1 MKWIFYLHPLKKNM
15 MTHNQ
20 HSILFLATEYESGMR
35 PYACT
40 IIHNM
45 WNERSHAIVVI
56 KDEKYKQDFADLDPE
71 RVHFIHYP
79 TCKLGKLVFRF
90 FPNKLIQKI
99 NQLIA
104 TFNLDIVYSLTG
116 ELVMR
121 NSIKRLQENI
131 PLLYTSH
138 DAIPHETKQPLLS
151 LIKEWVFITRP
162 QRNILKKVSHIVT
175 NRRSQHHYISHHYPH
190 SHVHYAPFPSLINPD
205 IARGGKTVPEI
216 ADIYDYILFFGNIHL
231 YKGVDLLYHCYHL
244 HPEIH
249 RHPLVLA
256 GAGHYYFSRYATE
269 KNVRIINRFVAD
281 NEVSNLFQKAA
292 VVVYPYISATQSGV
306 ISIASYFNKPI
317 ILSDVDYFKEVA
329 RGYSGVTFF
338 KKGDIHDL
346 AKALSVALSKS
357 QPTTDLYNKEYS
369 SEAMVGAISSIIQEL
384 INNKYE

>member
-1 MKWIFYLHPLKKNM
+1 M

-45 WNERSHAIVVI
+45 WNECSHAIVVI

-99 NQLIA
+99 NQLIEVS
-104 TFNLDIVYSLTG
+104 NVDVVYSLTG
-116 ELVMR
+116 ELVLS
-121 NSIKRLQENI
+121 NYIKHLQKKAL
-131 PLLYTSH
+131 LLYTSH

-151 LIKEWVFITRP
+151 HIKERVFITNP
-162 QRNILKKVSHIVT
+162 QRAILNKTRHKVT
-175 NRRSQHHYISHHYPH
+175 NSRSQHHFIKQHYPH
-190 SHVHYAPFPSLINPD
+190 SCVHYAPFPSLINAD
-205 IARGGKTVPEI
+205 IVRGGKIIPEI
-216 ADIYDYILFFGNIHL
+216 SDISNYILFFGNIHL
-231 YKGVDLLYHCYHL
+231 YKGVDLLYQSYHQHPAL
-244 HPEIH
+244 H
-249 RHPLVLA
+249 RYPLVLA
-256 GAGHYYFSRYATE
+256 GAGHYYFSRLTEE
-269 KNVRIINRFVAD
+269 KNVRFINRFVAD
-281 NEVSNLFQKAA
+281 DELSDLFQKAA

-317 ILSDVDYFKEVA
+317 VLSDVDYFKEVA
-329 RGYSGVTFF
+329 SGYSGVTFF

-369 SEAMVGAISSIIQEL
+369 SEAMVGAISSIIEEL